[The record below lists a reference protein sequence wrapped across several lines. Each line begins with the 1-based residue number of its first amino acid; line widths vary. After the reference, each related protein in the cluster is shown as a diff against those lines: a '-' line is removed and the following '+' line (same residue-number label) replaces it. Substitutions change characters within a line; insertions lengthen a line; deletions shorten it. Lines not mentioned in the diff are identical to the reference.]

1 MARKRVGAKKPKE
14 VEMTKF
20 EVSLARLVREIRT
33 VEIEMPEE
41 TEDADVCA
49 AAWEKVDDDDDDDD
63 DDDGWV
69 PDNDWGYDEGTHVI
83 IGRKPSKIDMSGEE
97 MMPLEDGNR
106 GS

>member
-1 MARKRVGAKKPKE
+1 MVRKRVGAKKPKE

-41 TEDADVCA
+41 TKTADVCA
-49 AAWEKVDDDDDDDD
+49 AAWEKVDD

>member
-1 MARKRVGAKKPKE
+1 
-14 VEMTKF
+14 
-20 EVSLARLVREIRT
+20 
-33 VEIEMPEE
+33 
-41 TEDADVCA
+41 
-49 AAWEKVDDDDDDDD
+49 
-63 DDDGWV
+63 